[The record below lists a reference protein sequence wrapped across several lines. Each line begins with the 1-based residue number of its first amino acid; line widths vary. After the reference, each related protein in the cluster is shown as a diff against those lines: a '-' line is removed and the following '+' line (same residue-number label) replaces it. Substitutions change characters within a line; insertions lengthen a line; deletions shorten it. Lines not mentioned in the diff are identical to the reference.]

1 MASGEG
7 NLESVPH
14 FNDDNSSLSRGAFII
29 GGEASSG
36 LFNTIGMNNGFN
48 LKEYNQ
54 TRLQFINT

>member
-7 NLESVPH
+7 NPESAPH
-14 FNDDNSSLSRGAFII
+14 FNDDNSSLSRGAFNI
-29 GGEASSG
+29 GVASSG
-36 LFNTIGMNNGFN
+36 LFNTIGMNNAFN